1 MRTKCL
7 IVSALFAVTLIASA
21 ELVVQLPEKHLDF
34 LDAYCMD
41 CHDSDTK
48 KGKVDLEALP
58 LLVKTIEHAELW
70 QKVLNVLN
78 SGEMP
83 PENKRQPEK
92 IAKADFL
99 EDLAKTMVL
108 ARKKLSDSGGQITMR
123 RLNRR
128 EYHNTIES
136 LTGVSLNV
144 ESLPPDGGAGSF
156 DTVGASQ
163 FISSDQFEQYLEL
176 GRTAIDEA
184 FARHASMDQKVL
196 TFRVEPEKTVNVMS
210 ANWMKRLEET
220 HQRYLGWKAG
230 VDQAALAPENQQAL
244 EKIRKKYNLTDLTN
258 SIRLY
263 QNADLLKGVPD
274 AKNFGFKDSNDAEFS
289 FRGGYDRMYAY
300 QKHYAEL
307 PLSDRGTYLKLGWG
321 YQRIVISPPA
331 DKLAPGE
338 YKLRIRAGAVKGSD
352 PNRHYIQI
360 GYPQRNNQ
368 VPAGFAGKPISGH
381 QVNGTTENPE
391 IIE

>member
-1 MRTKCL
+1 
-7 IVSALFAVTLIASA
+7 
-21 ELVVQLPEKHLDF
+21 
-34 LDAYCMD
+34 
-41 CHDSDTK
+41 
-48 KGKVDLEALP
+48 
-58 LLVKTIEHAELW
+58 
-70 QKVLNVLN
+70 
-78 SGEMP
+78 
-83 PENKRQPEK
+83 
-92 IAKADFL
+92 
-99 EDLAKTMVL
+99 MVL

-144 ESLPPDGGAGSF
+144 ESLPADGGAGSF

-184 FARHASMDQKVL
+184 FARHASLDQKIL
-196 TFRVEPEKTVNVMS
+196 TFRVEPEETVNVES
-210 ANWMKRLEET
+210 AKWMKRLEEN

-230 VDQAALAPENQQAL
+230 VDKAALAPENQQAL
-244 EKIRKKYNLTDLTN
+244 EQIRKKYNLTDLTN

-360 GYPQRNNQ
+360 GYPQRTNQ

-391 IIE
+391 IIETIVKIGSGSPHELSLIHI

>member
-7 IVSALFAVTLIASA
+7 IVSALFAVTLFASA

-34 LDAYCMD
+34 LDTYCMD

-144 ESLPPDGGAGSF
+144 DSLPPDGGAGSF

-184 FARHASMDQKVL
+184 FARHASMDQGVL
-196 TFRVEPEKTVNVMS
+196 TFRVEPEETVNVES
-210 ANWMKRLEET
+210 AKWMKRLEKN

-230 VDQAALAPENQQAL
+230 VDKAALAPENQPS
-244 EKIRKKYNLTDLTN
+244 T
-258 SIRLY
+258 
-263 QNADLLKGVPD
+263 G
-274 AKNFGFKDSNDAEFS
+274 KDSQEV
-289 FRGGYDRMYAY
+289 
-300 QKHYAEL
+300 QPH
-307 PLSDRGTYLKLGWG
+307 
-321 YQRIVISPPA
+321 
-331 DKLAPGE
+331 
-338 YKLRIRAGAVKGSD
+338 
-352 PNRHYIQI
+352 
-360 GYPQRNNQ
+360 
-368 VPAGFAGKPISGH
+368 
-381 QVNGTTENPE
+381 
-391 IIE
+391 